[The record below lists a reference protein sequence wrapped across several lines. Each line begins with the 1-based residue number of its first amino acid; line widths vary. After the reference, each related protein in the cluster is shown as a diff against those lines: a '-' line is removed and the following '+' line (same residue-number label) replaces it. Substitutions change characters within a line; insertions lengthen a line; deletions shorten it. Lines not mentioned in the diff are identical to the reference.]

1 MRNLAWNSA
10 RRIAAP
16 DFAIAAA
23 RGRRSGAHRH
33 EVFEE
38 VFEVFE
44 VFVVGTFKTCWG
56 FPDLLAPCEE
66 HQARALSGA
75 VLRRYRFVDRI
86 VG

>member
-23 RGRRSGAHRH
+23 RGRRSGANRH
-33 EVFEE
+33 EVFE
-38 VFEVFE
+38 EVFE
-44 VFVVGTFKTCWG
+44 VFVVGTFKTRWG

-66 HQARALSGA
+66 RQARAPSGA
-75 VLRRYRFVDRI
+75 VLRRYWSVDRI

>member
-33 EVFEE
+33 
-38 VFEVFE
+38 E